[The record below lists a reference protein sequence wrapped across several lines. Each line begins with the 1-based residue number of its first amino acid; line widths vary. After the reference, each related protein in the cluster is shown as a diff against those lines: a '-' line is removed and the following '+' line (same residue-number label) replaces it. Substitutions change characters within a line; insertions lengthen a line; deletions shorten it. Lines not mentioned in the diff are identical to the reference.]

1 VASGR
6 FACSPPSEVVRIEVE
21 AGEQARLERAG
32 ELRLTVRVTVEGA
45 ARSVTVLVE
54 AR

>member
-1 VASGR
+1 
-6 FACSPPSEVVRIEVE
+6 VRIEVE